1 MKNPHLSL
9 DEFKSLFTGQF
20 ESEEQLLE
28 QYESFL
34 EVVRQVDQAPVPEL
48 SASQKAA
55 IFRQAWQRPAVD
67 PSWIWAP
74 FALLRQPAV
83 TFAAGLVFGCTL
95 MLVFVKGQAVASPPP
110 AVEEQPSLTVQ
121 RARYTETYEGKVL
134 QELYPQIEN
143 PRIVIEK
150 SPESSEPKR
159 AVYGTLDDGEVYVV
173 MNL

>member
-9 DEFKSLFTGQF
+9 DEFKSLFADQF
-20 ESEEQLLE
+20 ESQEQLLQE
-28 QYESFL
+28 YESFL
-34 EVVRQVDQAPVPEL
+34 AVVRQVDQAPVPEL

-74 FALLRQPAV
+74 FALLRRPAV
-83 TFAAGLVFGCTL
+83 TFAAGLVFGCIL
-95 MLVFVKGQAVASPPP
+95 MLVFVKGQAAAAPVPP
-110 AVEEQPSLTVQ
+110 VEEPPSLTVQ
-121 RARYTETYEGKVL
+121 RARYTETYEGRML
-134 QELYPQIEN
+134 QELYPEIEN

-150 SPESSEPKR
+150 RPESAQPKR